1 MKSHSPPLSICK
13 RAVLAILLTTMA
25 APAAPV
31 SLFDG
36 ESLKGWE
43 SSHAERWRIENGAIV
58 SGDFKE
64 KGSSKFFLFTEKSHA
79 DFKFRC
85 KFHLTGDPKT
95 GLIKSGIQFRSAYLS
110 NGHASG
116 YQADIGDPE

>member
-64 KGSSKFFLFTEKSHA
+64 KGSSKSVSETHA
-79 DFKFRC
+79 
-85 KFHLTGDPKT
+85 
-95 GLIKSGIQFRSAYLS
+95 RS
-110 NGHASG
+110 
-116 YQADIGDPE
+116 